1 MIVDFHTHIWPD
13 GLAERAMKTL
23 TENAKGEYTPVT
35 DGTASGLLKKM
46 NEWNIDK
53 SIVLP
58 VQTKASQTKTLNDYA
73 AKLNDETEYEGRI
86 ISFGGIWPY
95 TENFKKD
102 IDYIVSLNL
111 KGIKFHPE
119 YQNFNIDDKQFFPL
133 YEYALSRGLILIF
146 HAGAD
151 IAFEGQLH
159 SSPKQFKH
167 LAEEMGGGLIVA
179 AHFGG
184 HLQTEEALEVLA
196 GSSVYLD
203 TSMGF
208 DYYGKENFLKMVKIH
223 GADKILF
230 ASDSPW
236 SNAKDE
242 INTILSLPLTQK
254 EKDLILGENA
264 LRLLQK

>member
-1 MIVDFHTHIWPD
+1 MIIDFHTHIWPD

-35 DGTASGLLKKM
+35 DGTASGLYRKM

-53 SIVLP
+53 SVVLP
-58 VQTKASQTKTLNDYA
+58 VQTKASQTKTLNDFA
-73 AKLNDETEYEGRI
+73 AKLNEKTEYEGKI

-95 TENFKKD
+95 TENIKHD

-119 YQNFNIDDKQFFPL
+119 YQNFNIDDEQFFPL
-133 YEYALSRGLILIF
+133 YEYALSKGLILIF

-167 LAEEMGGGLIVA
+167 LAEEMGGGVIVA

-184 HLQTEEALEVLA
+184 HLQTEEALEVLDRASADVLHDRHKRYGGVPALPAEPRQVDEEGFRGRRRDGDRGGDSVLSCDYIARA
-196 GSSVYLD
+196 G
-203 TSMGF
+203 
-208 DYYGKENFLKMVKIH
+208 
-223 GADKILF
+223 GAEV
-230 ASDSPW
+230 A
-236 SNAKDE
+236 
-242 INTILSLPLTQK
+242 
-254 EKDLILGENA
+254 
-264 LRLLQK
+264 